1 MSVIT
6 VVACLLLA
14 GHAAPPLAAARI
26 APPDVDAL
34 VQVRDGLQ
42 APDAGSRALAEG
54 VCSMLDAVGAREGW
68 KQAAAAAGISP
79 WALFQRCAGRDA
91 SLLVRRGAQGPEW
104 VLALEIPSREA
115 CELLRSMGGRM
126 QGASRFSLP
135 QLGLEGAVAG
145 EWLLVSDRADG
156 RLLRDILRVSSE
168 AGQPTLAEALPQG
181 ALQPSEARV
190 SVALRHGGS
199 VKGHSV
205 WRASADASGVHV
217 EVLAALDRDPLGELR
232 DGGVSGEELTA
243 LPEETMACW
252 VQSMP
257 RHPVPAAWWRA
268 QPAWKPDAAVEGS
281 LGRRMLV
288 AVGPRHDGEG
298 SAALAVAYEL
308 TDAEA
313 GTRAADALLDRVA
326 GCCATPATA
335 PCTVLARR
343 HGASLEAPRSWDAP
357 ALVGQAFAGLEPLGG
372 AELHARTVILRHG
385 GWRVYASDD
394 HWLRRVAGS
403 LEELPEGAAHASV
416 DAARVGHAQGGA
428 LAPVL
433 AGWAQVRELAGGCG
447 GPMRFLSAMLRR
459 SGEVSWQVS
468 AQGPGRWR
476 GQVDL
481 APPMPSEAEAVQ
493 VADRPLPQ

>member
-1 MSVIT
+1 MSVIA
-6 VVACLLLA
+6 VMASLLLA

-42 APDAGSRALAEG
+42 AGDAGSRALAEG
-54 VCSMLDAVGAREGW
+54 VCAMLDAVGAREGW
-68 KQAAAAAGISP
+68 RQAAAAAGVSP

-91 SLLVRRGAQGPEW
+91 SLLVRRGSEGPEW

-115 CELLRSMGGRM
+115 CDLLRSMGGRM
-126 QGASRFSLP
+126 RGASRFSLP

-156 RLLRDILRVSSE
+156 RLLRDMLRVSSE
-168 AGQPTLAEALPQG
+168 AGQPTLAQALPDG

-205 WRASADASGVHV
+205 WRASADATGVHV
-217 EVLAALDRDPLGELR
+217 EVLATLDGDPLGELR
-232 DGGVSGEELTA
+232 DGSVPGEELSA
-243 LPEETMACW
+243 LPEETIACW
-252 VQSMP
+252 VQPMP
-257 RHPVPAAWWRA
+257 RNPVPAAWWRV

-281 LGRRMLV
+281 LGRRMMV

-298 SAALAVAYEL
+298 TAALAVAYEL
-308 TDAEA
+308 TDAQA
-313 GTRAADALLDRVA
+313 GTRAADAMLDRVA
-326 GCCATPATA
+326 GCCAAPETTPCAA
-335 PCTVLARR
+335 LARR

-357 ALVGQAFAGLEPLGG
+357 ALVAQAFAGLEPLGG
-372 AELHARTVILRHG
+372 GELHARTVMLRHG
-385 GWRVYASDD
+385 AWRVYASDA
-394 HWLRRVAGS
+394 HWLGRVAAS
-403 LEELPEGAAHASV
+403 LEELPERPTHGSE
-416 DAARVGHAQGGA
+416 DFARVGHARGAA

-433 AGWAQVRELAGGCG
+433 AGWAQARESAGGCG
-447 GPMRFLSAMLRR
+447 RPMRFLSAMLAR
-459 SGEVSWQVS
+459 SGEVSWHMT

-476 GQVDL
+476 GQVEL
-481 APPMPSEAEAVQ
+481 SPPMPSETEAVQ